1 MPEHARGG
9 IARGVLEDLRPI
21 FTTKMV
27 LSAWIPCL
35 VITVLHYRT
44 GAQHPWGHDLLRR
57 LYYLPIL
64 FAAFSGGLRGGVTV
78 SVFASLVYLPHA
90 YTSFLVQDPAD
101 ALEKGLEILLYNV
114 VAVVAGLLVDRERR
128 EREQQERLAT
138 RLGDALAEQRRIE
151 AQLIRAGKLGALG
164 EMTAGIAHEIK
175 NPLHALKGTA
185 EILRDA
191 VPEDVPERRMLELH
205 IAEIDRLDQTA
216 DRFLSFARP
225 IPAHRR
231 PVEPESLIDRVVSLV
246 STQARQERVET
257 VVAARGAGSLPKV
270 TGDRDLL
277 VQLLLNIALNG
288 VQAMAPG
295 GGGRLT
301 FSLGA
306 ERQGGKEYVR
316 VGIANTGPPIP
327 EGNLERIFDPF
338 HTTKDGGT
346 GLGLSICSR
355 IADEHEGTLS
365 VRNLPGGE
373 GVEFSLEL
381 PAAEG
386 IDARR

>member
-1 MPEHARGG
+1 MPDRARGG
-9 IARGVLEDLRPI
+9 FVQGVLEDLRPI
-21 FTTKMV
+21 FTPRML

-44 GAQHPWGHDLLRR
+44 GAHHAWGHDVLRR

-64 FAAFSGGLRGGVTV
+64 FAAFAGGLRGGVTI

-90 YTSFLVQDPAD
+90 FTSLLVQDPAD
-101 ALEKGLEILLYNV
+101 ALEKGLEILLYNI

-191 VPEDVPERRMLELH
+191 VPEGVPERRMLELH
-205 IAEIDRLDQTA
+205 IEEIDRLGQVA

-225 IPAHRR
+225 IPASLR
-231 PVEPESLIDRVVSLV
+231 PVEPRSLVDRVVSLV
-246 STQARQERVET
+246 STQARKEGVE
-257 VVAARGAGSLPKV
+257 VVATDGAVDFPKV
-270 TGDRDLL
+270 TGDPDLL
-277 VQLLLNIALNG
+277 AQLLLNIALNG

-295 GGGRLT
+295 GGGMLT
-301 FSLGA
+301 FSLGT

-316 VGIANTGPPIP
+316 IRVANTGPSIP
-327 EGNLERIFDPF
+327 EEDLERIFDPF
-338 HTTKDGGT
+338 YTTKDGGT

-355 IADEHEGTLS
+355 IADEHEGALA
-365 VRNLPGGE
+365 VRNLPAGG
-373 GVEFSLEL
+373 GVEFSLTL

-386 IDARR
+386 MDAGR